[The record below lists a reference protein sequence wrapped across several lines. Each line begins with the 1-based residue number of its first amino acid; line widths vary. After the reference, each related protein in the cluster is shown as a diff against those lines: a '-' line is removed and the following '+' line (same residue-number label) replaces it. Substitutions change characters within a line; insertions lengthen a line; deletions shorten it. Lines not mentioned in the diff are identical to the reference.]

1 MTVST
6 VPGRISSASIQ
17 IRDNASRSVSPALA
31 PSHRGDSRRRR
42 HGESDLLQR
51 LTGRQREVLGL
62 VAEGLSNSAIA
73 RLLFISERAVV
84 GHISRIYDQLDI
96 PLSNDDHRRV
106 RAVLRYI
113 AD

>member
-6 VPGRISSASIQ
+6 VPARFSSASMQ
-17 IRDNASRSVSPALA
+17 IRDNAPRSVSSALA
-31 PSHRGDSRRRR
+31 PPYVGHSDRRG
-42 HGESDLLQR
+42 HANSDLLQR
-51 LTGRQREVLGL
+51 LTRRQREVLAL

-84 GHISRIYDQLDI
+84 GHISRIYDQLGI
-96 PLSNDDHRRV
+96 PPSNDDHRRV
-106 RAVLRYI
+106 RAVLWYI